1 MKTSEHPTPTHSD
14 WYFTFGMG
22 SPNRNKIIII
32 NDTYNGARA
41 RMFTLYGDNWAF
53 QYDSVTG
60 PRLAEEYSYEVIRV
74 E

>member
-1 MKTSEHPTPTHSD
+1 
-14 WYFTFGMG
+14 MG